1 MSAVEQQSLFSR
13 EEEAGLIHNSGRH
26 GSFSLLTAGHGNEK
40 VQESYRL
47 ADMPYVLEH
56 LNPSIDSWISQAE
69 FGKANRRVVNLLRI
83 GLVFADLDTYKMP
96 WAAGRGPQG
105 LLQAVLSMCE
115 GEGVPQPSIVV
126 YSGRG
131 LQAKWLLDGCLPRD
145 ALPRWNA
152 VQRHLT
158 DKLAGAGADPAAR
171 DASRVLRVVET
182 RNSKSGEQ
190 VQVVHVTTGQDG
202 LPKRYSFEY
211 LAECLLPS
219 ARWDIE
225 QARAARAEKA
235 SPQLL
240 LLDGFKKPTN
250 LVASSGRQL
259 AWRRLEDLRKLAE
272 LRGGVQEGQR
282 MLHMF
287 WQLNFLLLAGAT
299 NSSQMWHEA
308 LELGRQI
315 GGGSWIWQKGELST
329 LYRKS
334 QMFAMG
340 DKVKFAGREWPALYT
355 PKSSTLIDLFGVT
368 DTEMRQLRTI
378 VSSAET
384 ARRHRSRQEARR
396 RAAGAVSREEYLG
409 QSQNKQERALALR
422 EQGLSVRAIAEALE
436 ISKSAVARYLAS
448 PQDECPRSCVLLVA

>member
-1 MSAVEQQSLFSR
+1 MPNQMPPRGRFRKRNLKHAKECSIQQRRGFACGVCRWKRRFGCSRNSAVSAARFESGFR
-13 EEEAGLIHNSGRH
+13 ERDGQGQH
-26 GSFSLLTAGHGNEK
+26 
-40 VQESYRL
+40 
-47 ADMPYVLEH
+47 
-56 LNPSIDSWISQAE
+56 W
-69 FGKANRRVVNLLRI
+69 
-83 GLVFADLDTYKMP
+83 
-96 WAAGRGPQG
+96 RGPHSHGGFLKMIVCESGGHANG
-105 LLQAVLSMCE
+105 LTCF
-115 GEGVPQPSIVV
+115 IF
-126 YSGRG
+126 RF
-131 LQAKWLLDGCLPRD
+131 
-145 ALPRWNA
+145 
-152 VQRHLT
+152 
-158 DKLAGAGADPAAR
+158 
-171 DASRVLRVVET
+171 LR
-182 RNSKSGEQ
+182 R
-190 VQVVHVTTGQDG
+190 
-202 LPKRYSFEY
+202 P
-211 LAECLLPS
+211 
-219 ARWDIE
+219 